1 MRGPMILGVFGFI
14 VMGAGL
20 VYGFTQGGGWGEVRT
35 LVQYPWFNVSLVDVY
50 IGFALFSGWIAYRE
64 RPIVSVP
71 LIIAVLL
78 LGNIVSCAY
87 VIATALRSRD
97 DWRRFW
103 MGRHAERETSA

>member
-1 MRGPMILGVFGFI
+1 MKGPLLLGVLGAL

-50 IGFALFSGWIAYRE
+50 VGFALFSGWIACRE
-64 RPIVSVP
+64 RPLVSVP
-71 LIIAVLL
+71 LIILVLL

-87 VIATALRSRD
+87 LIATALRSRGD
-97 DWRRFW
+97 RRRFW
-103 MGRHAERETSA
+103 MGRLADAGAGA